1 MARKYWNVGKMNKD
15 LASRIADQYR
25 IAPFS
30 ALLLCGRGIDTAEK
44 LDRFFSPREELE
56 DPFALPDMQVA
67 IDRINEAIFGG
78 EHICVFGDYDCDGV
92 TATAIL
98 YSYLEAQGAEVS
110 YLLPNRL
117 TEGYGLS
124 MQAIETMHERGTQ
137 LIITVDNGIAAV
149 EEARRA
155 KEFGMDLI
163 ITDHHLEGEERPEAL
178 AIVDAHRKD
187 ANCPFDDYCGAG
199 VALQI
204 CCALEGNSS
213 RVLEDLGDLAAIGT
227 VADMVPLRGDN
238 RKIVQFGLR
247 LINEQPR
254 PGIQAL
260 LAQAYRGERSIS
272 STEIAFG
279 IAPRINASGR
289 METPE
294 YALELLMSED
304 PEQAAELA
312 ERIESLNMDRHTEE
326 DRIFK
331 AASLWLSQH
340 PREAH
345 MPVLVVAGEG
355 WHEGVLGIVAS
366 KILEKYLRPVI
377 VLSIQGEKA
386 KGSARSI
393 PGFSIY
399 DAISSSA
406 EFLSGFGGH
415 ELAAGLSLPSEN
427 IDKFRESIN
436 DYALGQPRVYP
447 KTSIDIRLRPEGIN
461 MGLLSEIEILEPFGM
476 SNESPVFGLFNMEID
491 NVESMGEENNHR
503 RLVLHRAGGNTR
515 VTAVC
520 FRVPDFPWRRGD
532 KVDTIVTLHRNFYN
546 GRESIS
552 IFIEDI
558 RPAGTHDDAMSQ
570 SEILYDR
577 LLSGQSLTPEEA
589 EEARPDR
596 SQFAAVYQYLKRNG
610 PLSSRSY
617 EYLNYRT
624 GNGPLIKTM
633 VILEAMRELGLLVI
647 RKDGFLE
654 LPRMENKVD
663 LNEAP
668 ILQELDK
675 YRKERR

>member
-415 ELAAGLSLPSEN
+415 ELAAGLS
-427 IDKFRESIN
+427 
-436 DYALGQPRVYP
+436 Q
-447 KTSIDIRLRPEGIN
+447 
-461 MGLLSEIEILEPFGM
+461 
-476 SNESPVFGLFNMEID
+476 ID

>member
-1 MARKYWNVGKMNKD
+1 
-15 LASRIADQYR
+15 
-25 IAPFS
+25 
-30 ALLLCGRGIDTAEK
+30 
-44 LDRFFSPREELE
+44 
-56 DPFALPDMQVA
+56 
-67 IDRINEAIFGG
+67 
-78 EHICVFGDYDCDGV
+78 
-92 TATAIL
+92 
-98 YSYLEAQGAEVS
+98 
-110 YLLPNRL
+110 
-117 TEGYGLS
+117 
-124 MQAIETMHERGTQ
+124 
-137 LIITVDNGIAAV
+137 
-149 EEARRA
+149 
-155 KEFGMDLI
+155 
-163 ITDHHLEGEERPEAL
+163 
-178 AIVDAHRKD
+178 
-187 ANCPFDDYCGAG
+187 
-199 VALQI
+199 
-204 CCALEGNSS
+204 
-213 RVLEDLGDLAAIGT
+213 
-227 VADMVPLRGDN
+227 
-238 RKIVQFGLR
+238 
-247 LINEQPR
+247 
-254 PGIQAL
+254 
-260 LAQAYRGERSIS
+260 
-272 STEIAFG
+272 
-279 IAPRINASGR
+279 

-366 KILEKYLRPVI
+366 KIVEKYLRPVI

-447 KTSIDIRLRPEGIN
+447 QTSIDIRLRPEGIN